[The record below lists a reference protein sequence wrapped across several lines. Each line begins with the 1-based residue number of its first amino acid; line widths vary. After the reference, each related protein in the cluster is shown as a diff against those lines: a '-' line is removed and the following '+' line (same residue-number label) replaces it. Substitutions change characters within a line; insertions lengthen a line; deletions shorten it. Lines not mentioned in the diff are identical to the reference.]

1 MISMKNSRIGFVQL
15 ALFLLLVSCAVQQEA
30 VGVDADINDGDAA
43 IGPDAGSEPSR
54 AARYPSFETQS
65 PITAFVAGR
74 IREIAANGETDS
86 QSVAK
91 VGDSIT
97 VSNQFFHCF
106 ANSSDSVSPEIDRT
120 VEQFSGFDRTSL
132 AAGVGWSSVMTLSG
146 SPSPLQQEIDAVA
159 PSVAVVMYGT
169 NDAEGGNLDAYG
181 GNLLSIVD
189 TLIASGVV
197 PIVSTIPPREYN
209 ANDARVPF
217 YNAMARAVA
226 QARQVPLVDLHREL
240 LPLPGY
246 GLGGDGLHPRGVGG
260 GCDFSATGMQAGY
273 NVRNRVT
280 IEAVDRVRR
289 VLDGSV
295 DYFDESAPQ
304 WVGEGTRSSPYQIP
318 IGSLPIAHAADTRLS
333 QERHNAAYSCGTSNE
348 GGSEV
353 WYQLSLSQEQALRI
367 TVADRGDVDV
377 DVHLLSGST
386 EASACVDR
394 DDRTLDLVVPAGEH
408 YLVVDTYISGGVE
421 KSGEFLLTIAAP

>member
-1 MISMKNSRIGFVQL
+1 MKSMHIALIL
-15 ALFLLLVSCAVQQEA
+15 ALLAVFASCAVQQESLGA
-30 VGVDADINDGDAA
+30 
-43 IGPDAGSEPSR
+43 DAGKTEDDPRADRGMDAGPS
-54 AARYPSFETQS
+54 AEASTAVRYPNGTTQS
-65 PITAFVAGR
+65 PITPYVADQLR
-74 IREIAANGETDS
+74 AIAANGTADPLA
-86 QSVAK
+86 VAK

-106 ANSSDSVSPEIDRT
+106 ENSSDSVTPEIDQT
-120 VEQFSGFDRTSL
+120 IAHFGGFDRTSL
-132 AAGVGWSSVMTLSG
+132 TAGVGWSSNMALSG
-146 SPSPLQQEIDAVA
+146 SPSPLQREIAA
-159 PSVAVVMYGT
+159 INPSVAVVMYGT

-189 TLIASGVV
+189 LLIERGVV
-197 PIVSTIPPREYN
+197 PIVSTIPPRDYN

-246 GLGGDGLHPRGVGG
+246 GLSGDGLHPRGAGG
-260 GCDFSATGMQAGY
+260 GCDFSANGMQAGY

-280 IEAVDRVRR
+280 IEALDRVRR

-295 DYFDESAPQ
+295 DSFDERAPT
-304 WVGEGTRSSPYQIP
+304 WEGEGTRAAPYRIP
-318 IGSLPIAHAADTRLS
+318 LTSLPITHVADTRLS
-333 QERHNAAYSCGTSNE
+333 DERNHDIYSCGTSNE

-353 WYQLSLSQEQALRI
+353 WYQLNAAQAQALRI

-377 DVHLLSGST
+377 DVHLLSGSS

-394 DDRTLDLVVPAGEH
+394 DDRTLDVLVPAGEH
-408 YLVVDTYISGGVE
+408 FLVVDTYISGGVE